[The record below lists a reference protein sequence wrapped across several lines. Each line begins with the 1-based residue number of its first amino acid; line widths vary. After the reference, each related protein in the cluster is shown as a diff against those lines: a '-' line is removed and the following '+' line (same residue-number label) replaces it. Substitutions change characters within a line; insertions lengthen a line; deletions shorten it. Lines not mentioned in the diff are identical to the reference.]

1 MDPNTSISKMDQSYL
16 GSVVTNE
23 PRTNQMY
30 RPRNLPL
37 NESSTYTSNK
47 NYSTNSN
54 RPVQS
59 QWRQPRESI
68 IGYIL

>member
-1 MDPNTSISKMDQSYL
+1 MDQSYL
-16 GSVVTNE
+16 SSVVTNE

>member
-1 MDPNTSISKMDQSYL
+1 MDQSYI

-23 PRTNQMY
+23 QRTNQMY